1 MMTRHDIRELS
12 QIRFDAREDCAF
24 SFYFQ
29 PQTPHDKSHREESI
43 LAKDL
48 VRQALREM
56 KEKSP
61 QKPNG
66 GAAAI
71 LERILDLAGNLHGNR
86 THAKAVFA
94 CARRNFW
101 REFDLPPCLSRT
113 QLFVGGHFLL
123 RPLAELLGAQPRLGV
138 ALVDRQRAR
147 LFDLRLE
154 ELTEHEGVLHRLP
167 RRRRSDGFAG
177 YDAGHADRRVAD
189 ETLHHF
195 KQVADRLKEQAENGV
210 WDKLVIGCHENCWTE
225 MESHLHPY
233 VKQRFLGHFT
243 ADANSATP
251 EQIRRKAWRIFQ
263 DSLEERRSALVKEAV
278 SPSRGNGHSVTG
290 LRRVLRSLELGQVQT
305 LLIGENYSARA
316 VECTFCGHLDSH
328 LVRYCPL
335 CGHATRELE
344 DVCDAIIATA
354 ARRDIELLWV
364 KDNPELDR
372 VGNVAALLRYR
383 GSEHAT
389 RRAAS

>member
-1 MMTRHDIRELS
+1 MTRNDIRELS
-12 QIRFDAREDCAF
+12 QIRFDKREDCAF

-29 PQTPHDKSHREESI
+29 PQTPHNKSHREESI

-66 GAAAI
+66 GAATM
-71 LERILDLAGNLHGNR
+71 LERILDVAGNLHADR

-101 REFDLPPCLSRT
+101 REFDLPPHLPRT

-123 RPLAELLGAQPRLGV
+123 RPLAEILGAQPRLGV
-138 ALVDRQRAR
+138 VLVDRQRAR
-147 LFDLRLE
+147 LFDLRQE
-154 ELTEHEGVLHRLP
+154 ELTEHQTLRHRQP
-167 RRRRSDGFAG
+167 GRGRGDSPAG
-177 YDAGHADRRVAD
+177 YDAGHSHHRLAE

-195 KQVADRLKEQAENGV
+195 KQVASRLKEQAEAGV
-210 WDKLVIGCHENCWTE
+210 WDKLVIGCHANHWAEL
-225 MESHLHPY
+225 ESHLHPY
-233 VKQRFLGHFT
+233 VKQRLLGHFS
-243 ADANSATP
+243 ADPNTTSC
-251 EQIRRKAWRIFQ
+251 EQVRKQAWRIFQ
-263 DSLEERRSALVKEAV
+263 NSVEHRRDTLVKEAI
-278 SPSRGNGHSVTG
+278 SPGRGNWHNVTG

-305 LLIGENYSARA
+305 MLIGENYTARA

-328 LVRYCPL
+328 LVGYCPL

-344 DVCDAIIATA
+344 DVCNAIIATA
-354 ARRDIELLWV
+354 VRRDIELLWV
-364 KDNPELDR
+364 KDHAELDR
-372 VGNVAALLRYR
+372 VGNIAALLRYR
-383 GSEHAT
+383 GAELAA
-389 RRAAS
+389 RREAS